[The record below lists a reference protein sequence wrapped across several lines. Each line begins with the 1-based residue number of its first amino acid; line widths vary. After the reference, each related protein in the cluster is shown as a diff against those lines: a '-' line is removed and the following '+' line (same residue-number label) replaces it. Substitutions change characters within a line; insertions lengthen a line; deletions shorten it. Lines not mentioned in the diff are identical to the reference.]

1 MSYKIFL
8 LAAGHLAPASLNFS
22 PVSMKEQF
30 RQSSPPPLAS
40 AANDPLSVL
49 GSLTRED
56 FLLRALMDS
65 IPDRIYFKDTSSR
78 FLCVNRAK
86 AQRCGLSDPAQV
98 VGKSDADFFSPTHA
112 VQALADELQV
122 MRTGKP
128 LIGLEEMETWPDGS
142 ITWASTTKMPLRDHS
157 GKIIGTFGISRDI
170 TDRKR
175 AELLIAERTNQLRQ
189 KNQQV
194 EEQLKMAHELQL
206 AMLPQQYVG
215 HPRGRATCDSR
226 LEFFTF
232 YLPSGAV
239 SGDFFDIVELS
250 PTRVGVFICDV
261 MGHDVRAALITAMLR
276 ALIEDL
282 DSAAGEPGQLLAQ
295 INRGLVSVFKQAG
308 AAMYATAFYL
318 VADVE
323 QDQVSYASAAH
334 PEPILL
340 RRNLGVVERLE
351 SDPGVKKGPALGL
364 FENATFPTSVRSV
377 AAGDLITLFTDGLT
391 EVESPSQQPFTAEG
405 LAAAV
410 ACRAQLASGDVLQGV
425 FADIREFSGRPEF
438 DDDVCLVGLEV
449 KRLAARRFQASA

>member
-1 MSYKIFL
+1 
-8 LAAGHLAPASLNFS
+8 
-22 PVSMKEQF
+22 VSVKEQSS
-30 RQSSPPPLAS
+30 QSSPPPTAFAGS
-40 AANDPLSVL
+40 DPLGAL
-49 GSLTRED
+49 QSLTRDD
-56 FLLRALMDS
+56 FLLRTLMDN
-65 IPDRIYFKDTSSR
+65 IPDRIYFKDASSR
-78 FLCVNRAK
+78 FLCISRAQ
-86 AQRCGLSDPAQV
+86 AETFRLCDPAQA

-112 VQALADELQV
+112 VQALADEHQV
-122 MRTGKP
+122 MRTGNP
-128 LIGLEEMETWPDGS
+128 LIGLEEMETWPDGR
-142 ITWASTTKMPLRDHS
+142 ITWASTTKMPLRDKS
-157 GKIIGTFGISRDI
+157 GNIIGTFGISRDI

-206 AMLPQQYVG
+206 AMLPQQYAG
-215 HPRGRATCDSR
+215 RPLGRATCDSR

-232 YLPSGAV
+232 YMPSGAV

-282 DSAAGEPGQLLAQ
+282 NSAAAEPGQLLAQ

-323 QDQVSYASAAH
+323 QDHVRYASAAH

-340 RRNLGVVERLE
+340 RRNLGMVERLE

-364 FENATFPTSVRSV
+364 FENATFPTSVRAV

-410 ACRAQLASGDVLQGV
+410 SRRAQLASGDVLQGV

-449 KRLAARRFQASA
+449 KRLAEQRLHASA